1 MKSLLLTILLLGL
14 VSVLKA
20 QEAPSDDQEDFSGIW
35 YIKATVR
42 DRNHT
47 DSKRP
52 MKVFPMTMTAL
63 EGGDLEVQI
72 TFWRKNQCHMKK
84 IVMHKTD
91 EPRKYTAFKGKKVFY
106 IQEIPVKDHYI
117 FYCEGQHHGKSHRK
131 GKLVGRDP
139 KENPEA
145 MEEFKK
151 FVKSKGFREE
161 NIFVPEQLDQCVAE
175 SD

>member
-1 MKSLLLTILLLGL
+1 MKSLLLTVLLLGL
-14 VSVLKA
+14 VAVLKA

-35 YIKATVR
+35 YTKAAVC

-47 DSKRP
+47 DRNKP
-52 MKVFPMTMTAL
+52 MKVFPMTVTAL
-63 EGGDLEVQI
+63 EGEDLEVQI
-72 TFWRKNQCHMKK
+72 TFWRKGQCHMKK
-84 IVMHKTD
+84 ILMHKTE
-91 EPRKYTAFKGKKVFY
+91 EPRKYTAFRGKKVFY
-106 IQEIPVKDHYI
+106 IHEIPVKDHCI
-117 FYCEGQHHGKSHRK
+117 FYYEGQNHGKSHRK

-139 KENPEA
+139 EENPEA

-151 FVKSKGFREE
+151 FVKSKGFQEK

>member
-1 MKSLLLTILLLGL
+1 MKSLLLTVLLLGL
-14 VSVLKA
+14 VAVLKA
-20 QEAPSDDQEDFSGIW
+20 QDVPLDDQEDFSGILFT
-35 YIKATVR
+35 KATVC

-47 DSKRP
+47 DEKRP
-52 MKVFPMTMTAL
+52 MKVFPMTVTAL

-72 TFWRKNQCHMKK
+72 TSWRKGQCHMKK
-84 IVMHKTD
+84 LLMHKTD
-91 EPRKYTAFKGKKVFY
+91 EPGKYTAFKGKKVIY
-106 IQEIPVKDHYI
+106 IQEISVKDHYI
-117 FYCEGQHHGKSHRK
+117 FYCEGQKHRKSHRK

-161 NIFVPEQLDQCVAE
+161 NIFVPEQMDQCVPE
-175 SD
+175 SN